1 MEMLQFDLL
10 QFTSLARTF
19 RAHLVDNCFITLY
32 LLWWVRIYLNRYY
45 VVINFYRIISC
56 LCHGTFGVSVIPLL
70 PLRKRKIILHSK
82 LDWLNCSH
90 QTQRDRGVLVGGTN
104 YVQSRT
110 ELFRQPFRSCV
121 SSCRGCEHRTESCA
135 SAAGQ
140 L

>member
-45 VVINFYRIISC
+45 VVINFYRIIVFVTVLSVFPSFHFC
-56 LCHGTFGVSVIPLL
+56 LYEKGKSFS
-70 PLRKRKIILHSK
+70 
-82 LDWLNCSH
+82 
-90 QTQRDRGVLVGGTN
+90 TQSLIGLIAHIKPRETVLVGGTN